1 MSNSSNIL
9 FAFVGGAIV
18 GAGAALLLAP
28 KKGVDM
34 RAHIKDI
41 LKRKG
46 LLAHQADIDEL
57 VEQLTIELDD

>member
-1 MSNSSNIL
+1 
-9 FAFVGGAIV
+9 
-18 GAGAALLLAP
+18 
-28 KKGVDM
+28 M

-46 LLAHQADIDEL
+46 LLANQADIDDL